1 MIRRIRGRLAG
12 LALTL
17 ALLTTAGCTAPGT
30 PAPPPLELEATA
42 VPSLVDAAAVGLVE
56 TSTQASATAVG
67 TTTTALAA
75 FPALAARA
83 AQLLGGLGPGD
94 VGALDVVAADRQ
106 ILGVRIGSEESEE
119 EGASVLYGDVGSGA
133 TWAARDLL
141 TRASAERLARAV
153 EDAASD
159 GDLLA
164 PDPLAD
170 LRFTPAGDLVVVA
183 PGADRAWRVVQ
194 PDDVVLSDA
203 GRLVRAA
210 ARQGGTFLGP
220 VTSDPLVVSPAV
232 VPLPPLPLPPEPPP
246 TTGPPPVDCA
256 VLRCVAITFDD
267 GPGTETPRLLQ
278 ELAARGVLATFFL
291 VGNRVGAN
299 AATARAIADAGH
311 AIGNHTWSHPD
322 LTEVD
327 EATRLS
333 EIDRTT
339 QAITEATGRRPT
351 SVRPPYGAIDDAV
364 GTDLAAA
371 GFPAVLWSVD
381 SRDWESKDAV
391 ATTAQVLDHV
401 KPGSVVLLHDI
412 HASTVDAVPGIL
424 DALAAQGYTFVTV
437 DALFGTMQPG
447 ERYFARPPDQP

>member
-12 LALTL
+12 FVLTF
-17 ALLTTAGCTAPGT
+17 ALLTTAGCTSPGT
-30 PAPPPLELEATA
+30 PAPPLLELEATA

-56 TSTQASATAVG
+56 TSTQASATAAG
-67 TTTTALAA
+67 TTTAALAA

-83 AQLLGGLGPGD
+83 AQLLTGLGLGE

-106 ILGVRIGSEESEE
+106 ILGVRIGAAESD
-119 EGASVLYGDVGSGA
+119 GDASVLYGDVGSGA

-141 TRASAERLARAV
+141 APASAERLARAV

-170 LRFTPAGDLVVVA
+170 LRFTAAGELVVVD

-194 PDDVVLSDA
+194 ADEVVLSDA

-246 TTGPPPVDCA
+246 ATGPPPVDCA

-322 LTEVD
+322 LTKVD

-364 GTDLAAA
+364 GADLAAA

-437 DALFGTMQPG
+437 DQLFGTMQPG
-447 ERYFARPPDQP
+447 QRYFARPPDQP